1 MSPKNPTAVKKISF
15 VSGRAVPVKGNDL
28 DTDRIIPARYLKC
41 VTFDK
46 LGDYL
51 FYDVRFNE
59 NGSKKEHALNEKKYE
74 GASIMIVNRNFGCG
88 SSREHAPQS
97 LLRYGIKALIG
108 ESFAEIFSDNCTA
121 LGLPLVTGNKE
132 DIENLMNF
140 VEDDPVSEIKI
151 DLEKLE
157 VAYGDFSISIKQPE
171 QTRKA
176 LIEGS
181 WDSTSELLSSLDQI
195 RLVRSKLPYLN
206 QFN

>member
-1 MSPKNPTAVKKISF
+1 MNPTEIKKISF
-15 VSGRAVPVKGNDL
+15 LSGRGIPLKGNDL

-46 LGDYL
+46 LGEYL

-74 GASIMIVNRNFGCG
+74 GATIMIVNRNFGCG

-121 LGLPLVTGNKE
+121 LGLPLVTAKKE

-140 VEDDPVSEIKI
+140 VEDDPVCEIKI

-157 VAYGDFSISIKQPE
+157 VTYGDFSILVQQPA
-171 QTRKA
+171 QMRKA
-176 LIEGS
+176 LLEGS
-181 WDSTSELLSSLDQI
+181 WNSTGELLSSLKEI
-195 RLVRSKLPYLN
+195 HLVKSKLPYLN
-206 QFN
+206 KFNF

>member
-1 MSPKNPTAVKKISF
+1 MRFGK
-15 VSGRAVPVKGNDL
+15 RALG
-28 DTDRIIPARYLKC
+28 A

-46 LGDYL
+46 LGEYL

-59 NGSKKEHALNEKKYE
+59 NGSKKEHTLNEKKYE
-74 GASIMIVNRNFGCG
+74 GATIMVVNRNFGCG

-121 LGLPLVTGNKE
+121 LGLPLVTAKKE

-140 VEDDPVSEIKI
+140 VEDDPVCEIKI

-157 VAYGDFSISIKQPE
+157 VTYGDFSILVQQPA
-171 QTRKA
+171 QMRKA

-181 WDSTSELLSSLDQI
+181 WNSTGELLSSLKEI
-195 RLVRSKLPYLN
+195 HLVKSKLPYLN
-206 QFN
+206 KFNF

>member
-1 MSPKNPTAVKKISF
+1 MNPTEIKKISF
-15 VSGRAVPVKGNDL
+15 VSGPGIPLKGNDL

-46 LGDYL
+46 LGEYL

-59 NGSKKEHALNEKKYE
+59 NGSKKEHTLNEKKYE
-74 GASIMIVNRNFGCG
+74 GATIMVVNRNFGCG

-121 LGLPLVTGNKE
+121 LGLPLVTAKKE

-140 VEDDPVSEIKI
+140 VEDDPVCEIKI

-157 VAYGDFSISIKQPE
+157 VTYGDFSILVQQPA
-171 QTRKA
+171 QMRKA

-181 WDSTSELLSSLDQI
+181 WNSTGELLSSLKEI
-195 RLVRSKLPYLN
+195 HLVKSKLPYLN
-206 QFN
+206 KFNF

>member
-1 MSPKNPTAVKKISF
+1 MNPTEIKKISF
-15 VSGRAVPVKGNDL
+15 VSGPGIPLKGNDL

-41 VTFDK
+41 VTFEK
-46 LGDYL
+46 LGEYL

-59 NGSKKEHALNEKKYE
+59 NGSKKEHTLNEKKYE
-74 GASIMIVNRNFGCG
+74 GATIMIVNRNFGCG

-121 LGLPLVTGNKE
+121 LGLPLVTAKKE

-140 VEDDPVSEIKI
+140 VEDDPVCEIKI

-157 VAYGDFSISIKQPE
+157 VTYGDFSILVQQPA
-171 QTRKA
+171 QMRKA

-181 WDSTSELLSSLDQI
+181 WNSTGELLSSLKEI
-195 RLVRSKLPYLN
+195 HLVKSKLPYLN
-206 QFN
+206 KFNF